1 MCAMIWASV
10 LLGPVLLAG
19 PQPAEVTGTA
29 LYRERIAMPPGAVF
43 EVTLEEA
50 GKPGAQPVILGQMRK
65 TDAGQP
71 PYAFTISYDKA
82 KIRRRRTYV
91 VKARLL
97 LDGRPRFESE
107 AVRVLTRGKGR
118 DAGSVLMR
126 GVRPS
131 SLAAPAPLA
140 GTHWTLAGTHW
151 TLAALAG
158 KPVTLARGQKEP
170 YLVFHNEDKRAGG
183 FTGCNQFSASYK
195 TSAGKLSFGHGMGT
209 LMACAQGM
217 ELEDEFRKALPE
229 VKSYRIEGER
239 LELLDGAGKALA
251 GFEAK
256 PRP

>member
-1 MCAMIWASV
+1 MRAMIWASV

-71 PYAFTISYDKA
+71 PYAFTITYDKA
-82 KIRRRRTYV
+82 KVRKRRTYV
-91 VKARLL
+91 IRARVLV
-97 LDGRPRFESE
+97 DGRPRFESE

-118 DAGSVLMR
+118 DAGAVLMR

-131 SLAAPAPLA
+131 SLAAPAP
-140 GTHWTLAGTHW
+140 LAGTHW

-183 FTGCNQFSASYK
+183 FTGCNQFSASYE

-229 VKSYRIEGER
+229 VKSYRIEGGR

-251 GFEAK
+251 SFDAK
-256 PRP
+256 PDV